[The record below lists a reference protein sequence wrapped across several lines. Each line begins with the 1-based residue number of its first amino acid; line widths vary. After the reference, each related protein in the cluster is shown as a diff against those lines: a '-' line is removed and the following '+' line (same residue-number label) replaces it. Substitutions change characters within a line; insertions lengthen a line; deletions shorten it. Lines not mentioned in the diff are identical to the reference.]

1 MIGPGC
7 FGLKCTQ
14 MASGED
20 ESVFGLQ
27 GYKWHAQVLVETD
40 IFNLQCTDR
49 VSLDGLSRSLWTGR
63 SLCFTATDD
72 HTHFV
77 MDVTKTGQGKWVI

>member
-1 MIGPGC
+1 MSLSVGWNRSLMIGPGC
-7 FGLKCTQ
+7 FGSKCVQ

-27 GYKWHAQVLVETD
+27 CYKWHAHVLVETD

-49 VSLDGLSRSLWTGR
+49 VSLDGL
-63 SLCFTATDD
+63 
-72 HTHFV
+72 
-77 MDVTKTGQGKWVI
+77 

>member
-49 VSLDGLSRSLWTGR
+49 VSLDGL
-63 SLCFTATDD
+63 
-72 HTHFV
+72 
-77 MDVTKTGQGKWVI
+77 